1 MAARKWKPMRPAHS
15 IGHANEMNL
24 AYALKYENR
33 GIKAVAGLMG
43 LKLDTFY
50 KQLAEDRIPVCAVA
64 AFEHACGGAHYL
76 TDFLSAQAG
85 RLVVPMPTGKT
96 TPLTLAE
103 LQVFQSEVLALL
115 MRCYERKADPRETA
129 DALTAL
135 LGEIAFQRENVLRL
149 DAPDLDLFG
158 GER

>member
-15 IGHANEMNL
+15 IGHATEMDL
-24 AYALKYENR
+24 AHALKNYNR
-33 GIKAVAGLMG
+33 SIKTVAGLMG
-43 LKLDTFY
+43 TKLDTFY

-64 AFEHACGGAHYL
+64 AFGHACGSHYL

-85 RLVVPMPTGKT
+85 RLVVGMPTGRA
-96 TPLTLAE
+96 TPLNLAE

-149 DAPDLDLFG
+149 DAPELDLFG
-158 GER
+158 GQP